1 MVHTGPV
8 ENEQQEGSGGQPPSL
23 RPPIAV
29 APLRAWW
36 IVLAGLLVAMLFIL
50 TDHMLRATVSLAG
63 TLLLAAAFRL
73 VLSPEQAGG
82 VVARGKVTDV
92 GVLVTLGVLVLISG
106 FSLDLTA
113 R

>member
-1 MVHTGPV
+1 M
-8 ENEQQEGSGGQPPSL
+8 
-23 RPPIAV
+23 

-36 IVLAGLLVAMLFIL
+36 IVLAGLLVAALFIL
-50 TDHMLRATVSLAG
+50 TDHMLRATASLGG

-73 VLSPEQAGG
+73 VLTPEQAGG
-82 VVARGKVTDV
+82 VASRGKVVDV
-92 GVLVTLGVLVLISG
+92 AVLVTLGVLVLISG

>member
-1 MVHTGPV
+1 VVHTGPV
-8 ENEQQEGSGGQPPSL
+8 ETEQQESGGQPPSP
-23 RPPIAV
+23 RPPITV

-36 IVLAGLLVAMLFIL
+36 IVLAGLLVAALFIL
-50 TDHMLRATVSLAG
+50 TDHMLRATASLAG

-73 VLSPEQAGG
+73 VLTPEQAGG
-82 VVARGKVTDV
+82 VASRSKVVDVA
-92 GVLVTLGVLVLISG
+92 VLVTLGVLVLISG

>member
-8 ENEQQEGSGGQPPSL
+8 ETEQQEGGAQPPTP
-23 RPPIAV
+23 RPPIDV

-36 IVLAGLLVAMLFIL
+36 IVLAGLLVAGLFIL
-50 TDHMLRATVSLAG
+50 SDHMLRATVSLAG
-63 TLLLAAAFRL
+63 TLLLAAAFRIFL
-73 VLSPEQAGG
+73 TPERAGG
-82 VVARGKVTDV
+82 VASRGKVVDV
-92 GVLVTLGVLVLISG
+92 AVLVTLGALVLISG